1 MKTYHIHYTETV
13 CYDFEVEAN
22 SPEEAEDLFNQK
34 VEEGEFDFN
43 DGWVSDTSIEIGEVK

>member
-1 MKTYHIHYTETV
+1 MAIYSIHYTETV
-13 CYDFEVEAN
+13 GYDFEVEAN

-43 DGWVSDTSIEIGEVK
+43 DGYVSDSDIKITEEK

>member
-1 MKTYHIHYTETV
+1 MKLYHVSYTETV
-13 CYDFEVEAN
+13 CYDFFIEAN

-43 DGWVSDTSIEIGEVK
+43 DGYVSDSNINITEEK

>member
-1 MKTYHIHYTETV
+1 MAIYSILYQETV
-13 CYDFEVEAN
+13 RYDFIVEAN
-22 SPEEAEDLFNQK
+22 SPEEAENLFNQK

>member
-1 MKTYHIHYTETV
+1 MKLYRVNYTETV
-13 CYDFEVEAN
+13 CYDFFVEAN

-43 DGWVSDTSIEIGEVK
+43 DGYVCDSNTNVTGEK